1 MKTSEYSHHRGDNV
15 ITGKKE
21 IITPTALLT
30 ALYAE
35 YDGLL
40 DSFEPVQLQLKEKG
54 ACNETTRRELQR
66 KIQGICGALADVH
79 EKLDDFDFVIM

>member
-1 MKTSEYSHHRGDNV
+1 V

-21 IITPTALLT
+21 MVTPTALLK

-40 DSFEPVQLQLKEKG
+40 DSLESVQLQLKAK
-54 ACNETTRRELQR
+54 CSYNETTRRKLQLTAHS
-66 KIQGICGALADVH
+66 ICEALADVH
-79 EKLDDFDFVIM
+79 EKLDDFDFVIMSR

>member
-1 MKTSEYSHHRGDNV
+1 V

-21 IITPTALLT
+21 MVTPTALLT

-40 DSFEPVQLQLKEKG
+40 DSFESVQLQLKAKG
-54 ACNETTRRELQR
+54 SSNETTRRELQLAAHS
-66 KIQGICGALADVH
+66 ICEALADVH
-79 EKLDDFDFVIM
+79 EKLDDFDFVIVPR